1 MDSLILC
8 KFVRGVFQDLFA
20 ESAEMLRLITGWDI
34 TPEELHTTTQRI
46 VSAKKLF
53 NIRAGW
59 QPEEDTLPARFFAQP
74 PQDKG
79 APTID
84 AAALQTAIERYNV
97 ARGWTEQ
104 GWLTEAAKLQL
115 DIDDAAADK

>member
-8 KFVRGVFQDLFA
+8 KFVRGVFQDLFS
-20 ESAEMLRLITGWDI
+20 ESAEMLRLVTGWDV
-34 TPEELHTTTQRI
+34 TAEELRETTQRI

-59 QPEEDTLPARFFAQP
+59 QPAEDTLPARFFNQP
-74 PQDKG
+74 PLDKG

-84 AAALQTAIERYNV
+84 PQALQTAIQNYNLG
-97 ARGWTEQ
+97 RGWTKQ
-104 GWLTEAAKLQL
+104 GWLT
-115 DIDDAAADK
+115 DAWLEQIVAGE